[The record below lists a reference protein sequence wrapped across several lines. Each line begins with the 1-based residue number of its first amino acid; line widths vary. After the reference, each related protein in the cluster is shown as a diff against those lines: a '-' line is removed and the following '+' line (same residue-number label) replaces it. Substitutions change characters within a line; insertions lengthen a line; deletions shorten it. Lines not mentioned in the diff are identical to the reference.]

1 MAVIKF
7 QWNIRIQFKLFPHI
21 SFRFTA
27 RDKEIL
33 KETITTGYDDWA
45 VGCAVVAVVVVF
57 ALCSTIVVMH
67 RRRWLCFDGVG
78 QANYE
83 LGEDSPK
90 KEIIQPT
97 ECTAIELNATDD
109 ASKTPEKDQQD
120 LECSQNGT
128 KSEGEAIPEPKN
140 LSERIASF
148 FRMTGK
154 PNIDSNHDNVESG
167 LNSSKCSANKTSNGT
182 QDNTDATLEKKDTEN
197 CEIEEETASD
207 TPVRFSRLLNLFKR
221 SSQKPIEKT
230 NEVDDNNQTNEAD
243 SEQAENK
250 SEKQNAP
257 SEEPVEFE
265 PETKPSESLGTSNE
279 IELEEGE
286 GSPKLS
292 SSPKNTAV

>member
-1 MAVIKF
+1 
-7 QWNIRIQFKLFPHI
+7 
-21 SFRFTA
+21 
-27 RDKEIL
+27 
-33 KETITTGYDDWA
+33 
-45 VGCAVVAVVVVF
+45 
-57 ALCSTIVVMH
+57 MH
-67 RRRWLCFDGVG
+67 QRRWLCFDGVG

-97 ECTAIELNATDD
+97 ECTTIELNATDE
-109 ASKTPEKDQQD
+109 ACKTTEKGQQD

-128 KSEGEAIPEPKN
+128 KSDGEAMTERKN
-140 LSERIASF
+140 FSERIASF
-148 FRMTGK
+148 FRMAGK
-154 PNIDSNHDNVESG
+154 PNVDSNHDNVESG

-182 QDNTDATLEKKDTEN
+182 QDNTDATFEKKDTES
-197 CEIEEETASD
+197 CEIEEETSSD

-221 SSQKPIEKT
+221 SSQKPVEKM
-230 NEVDDNNQTNEAD
+230 NEVEDSNQTNEED
-243 SEQAENK
+243 SKQAENK
-250 SEKQNAP
+250 IEDKNAP

>member
-1 MAVIKF
+1 MA
-7 QWNIRIQFKLFPHI
+7 LF
-21 SFRFTA
+21 SAAGTVF
-27 RDKEIL
+27 
-33 KETITTGYDDWA
+33 
-45 VGCAVVAVVVVF
+45 VVV
-57 ALCSTIVVMH
+57 LLSLSIVVMH
-67 RRRWLCFDGVG
+67 KRRCLCFDGVG

-97 ECTAIELNATDD
+97 ECTAIELNATDE
-109 ASKTPEKDQQD
+109 ACKTTEKGQQD

-128 KSEGEAIPEPKN
+128 KPEGEAMPERKN

-154 PNIDSNHDNVESG
+154 PSIDSNLDNVESG

-182 QDNTDATLEKKDTEN
+182 QDNTDATLEKEDTEN
-197 CEIEEETASD
+197 CEEETSSD

-221 SSQKPIEKT
+221 SSQKPVEKM
-230 NEVDDNNQTNEAD
+230 NEVVDSNQTNEAD
-243 SEQAENK
+243 SKQAENK
-250 SEKQNAP
+250 IEEKNAP

>member
-1 MAVIKF
+1 MEHQNSIYILPYF
-7 QWNIRIQFKLFPHI
+7 

-45 VGCAVVAVVVVF
+45 IGGAVVAVFVVF
-57 ALCSTIVVMH
+57 VLCSSIVVMH

-120 LECSQNGT
+120 LECSQNGI
-128 KSEGEAIPEPKN
+128 KSEGKAIPERKN

-148 FRMTGK
+148 FRMTEK

-182 QDNTDATLEKKDTEN
+182 QDITDDTLEKKDTES
-197 CEIEEETASD
+197 CEIEEETSSD

-221 SSQKPIEKT
+221 SSQKPVEKI
-230 NEVDDNNQTNEAD
+230 NEVEDSNQTNEED
-243 SEQAENK
+243 SKQAENK
-250 SEKQNAP
+250 IEEK

-265 PETKPSESLGTSNE
+265 PETKPSDCLGTSNE

>member
-1 MAVIKF
+1 
-7 QWNIRIQFKLFPHI
+7 
-21 SFRFTA
+21 
-27 RDKEIL
+27 
-33 KETITTGYDDWA
+33 
-45 VGCAVVAVVVVF
+45 
-57 ALCSTIVVMH
+57 MH

-97 ECTAIELNATDD
+97 ECTAIELNATDE
-109 ASKTPEKDQQD
+109 ASKTTEKDQQD

-128 KSEGEAIPEPKN
+128 KSEVEAMPEGKN

-148 FRMTGK
+148 FRMSRK
-154 PNIDSNHDNVESG
+154 PNIDTNDVNVESG

-182 QDNTDATLEKKDTEN
+182 QDNKDATLEKKDTEN
-197 CEIEEETASD
+197 CEIEEETSSD

-221 SSQKPIEKT
+221 NSQKPVQKV
-230 NEVDDNNQTNEAD
+230 NEAEDNNQTSEAD
-243 SEQAENK
+243 SEQADIKIE
-250 SEKQNAP
+250 EQNAP

>member
-1 MAVIKF
+1 M
-7 QWNIRIQFKLFPHI
+7 
-21 SFRFTA
+21 
-27 RDKEIL
+27 
-33 KETITTGYDDWA
+33 Y
-45 VGCAVVAVVVVF
+45 
-57 ALCSTIVVMH
+57 
-67 RRRWLCFDGVG
+67 RRRYLCFGGVS
-78 QANYE
+78 QENYE

-97 ECTAIELNATDD
+97 ECTAIELNATEE
-109 ASKTPEKDQQD
+109 ASKTTEKDQQD

-128 KSEGEAIPEPKN
+128 KSDGEAIVERKN
-140 LSERIASF
+140 LSERIACF

-154 PNIDSNHDNVESG
+154 PNIDSNHDNIESG

-182 QDNTDATLEKKDTEN
+182 QDNTDALLEKKDTEN
-197 CEIEEETASD
+197 CEIEEETSSD

-221 SSQKPIEKT
+221 SSQKTVEKMS
-230 NEVDDNNQTNEAD
+230 EVEDSNQTNEAD
-243 SEQAENK
+243 SKQAENQIE
-250 SEKQNAP
+250 EKNAP

-286 GSPKLS
+286 GSPKMS